1 HVQEMHVRA
10 VDLGGELGK
19 PIQLPLG
26 RTPVVGGAPVA
37 GEVFEVA
44 QGYPALPADAGQLGR
59 PAGVVEPAVQV
70 VQGGL
75 RDVDTERLHR
85 LLLIMSASVKRWQK
99 SPAVA
104 GSGTRS
110 APSAFM
116 YAT

>member
-1 HVQEMHVRA
+1 
-10 VDLGGELGK
+10 
-19 PIQLPLG
+19 
-26 RTPVVGGAPVA
+26 GAPVA

-85 LLLIMSASVKRWQK
+85 LLLIR
-99 SPAVA
+99 
-104 GSGTRS
+104 SGARPPRPPCLCDPVVGTIGPSTPRQATGRADPGPGRATAWC
-110 APSAFM
+110 APS
-116 YAT
+116 